1 MTLGNLHVNQHKNI
15 IVSDKNPTVQKCI
28 ITVILVII
36 SLIHSQV
43 YLWADKYRPRKPRF
57 FNRVHTVCFS
67 LFWLCQQV
75 LIAYYTIFSDKLW
88 TLFEQKH
95 PLPSLSLKLP
105 TLLSQSVTV
114 SLLASCCV
122 GVEEGRS
129 GKSQCHSRRTNC
141 IIHTNLHFESF
152 SNFLGMLANFSL
164 PYYTLP
170 LRAGLQG
177 R

>member
-95 PLPSLSLKLP
+95 PLPSLSLKIAYP
-105 TLLSQSVTV
+105 IVSVSYSQPVSKLLCWGGGGKVRQVTV
-114 SLLASCCV
+114 SLTKDRLHHPHQSTFWIIFKFLRHACKPLSPLLYLAP
-122 GVEEGRS
+122 
-129 GKSQCHSRRTNC
+129 
-141 IIHTNLHFESF
+141 ESW
-152 SNFLGMLANFSL
+152 LA
-164 PYYTLP
+164 
-170 LRAGLQG
+170 G
-177 R
+177 